1 MSEHDAEKAAV
12 GRFGDA
18 GALARQLHP
27 YSFPLKLLVVAG
39 ALATGLIALWLC
51 FVIVVVLPAR
61 DPQHVRMW
69 TTIAVAFFAYAALS
83 LVFAVRGPRPPWLRS
98 AVVLGSLAALGFGG
112 YEILAMAGA
121 GPTGV
126 HFEGYL
132 LLMGVVLAT
141 QGLCAFAY
149 VMLTAAIARRVRA
162 S

>member
-1 MSEHDAEKAAV
+1 MSEHDAEEAAV
-12 GRFGDA
+12 RRFGDA

-27 YSFPLKLLVVAG
+27 FSFPLKLLVVAG
-39 ALATGLIALWLC
+39 ALATGLVALWLW
-51 FVIVVVLPAR
+51 FVVVAVLPSR
-61 DPQHVRMW
+61 DPQRAGLW
-69 TTIAVAFFAYAALS
+69 SGIAAAFFAYAALS

-112 YEILAMAGA
+112 YEILAMARAARAGA
-121 GPTGV
+121 

-132 LLMGVVLAT
+132 LLMGAILAA

-149 VMLTAAIARRVRA
+149 AALTVVIARRVRA